1 MGKEILTRQVEGL
14 EVRALF
20 KPTTLNEDNRTID
33 VVFAT
38 ETPVRT
44 YTWEDGDVNEVLS
57 FEAGAVR
64 MDRLMNGAPVLNNH
78 DRYEGTESVL
88 GVVETASISNGEG
101 IATLRFSKREDVTG
115 TWQDI
120 KDGILRGISVGYRVF
135 KYEITKEDGKLP
147 IYRAVDWEPY
157 EISIAPVQ
165 ADPNSKVRSQEQ
177 IKEEKQKPT
186 KTNTMT
192 KEEKE
197 AADLVIAENARKE
210 KELRDAAIVGER
222 NRVNDI
228 TDVVRKANLKSDF
241 AEKLIKDGISIE
253 AARALV
259 IDEIAKENE
268 TKISSANTVKVGV
281 EEKEKVRKGMED
293 AIEHRANPTIA
304 LTDIGREFRSLTMV
318 ELARK
323 CAEDAGISTKGLS
336 QREIAQTALGLST
349 RAYMSSS
356 DFPNVLSNVV
366 NKTLRRQYELQNPT
380 FQAFSQRGTF
390 RDFKS
395 KSIVQ
400 LGDVTKMK
408 EIAEGGEYKHGSMGE
423 TAESYAA
430 KKYGIII
437 PLTWESIVNDDL
449 SAFSRIPTSIANKAR
464 QLQSDIV
471 YSLLSSNS
479 NMGDGIALFDAAGH
493 GNYTSSGTVINVA
506 NLQIARTAIRNQKDA
521 QGDALNL
528 VPKYL
533 VVGPAQEQVAY
544 QYTSSQYT
552 PTKNSD
558 INPIY
563 NAALTVIV
571 DARIT
576 GNEWYLI
583 ADPAMIDTIEY
594 SFLEG
599 EGELFTEQRIGWD
612 VDGMEM
618 KARMV
623 FNAKAIDYRG
633 MYKNAGA

>member
-1 MGKEILTRQVEGL
+1 MGKEILERTVEGL
-14 EVRALF
+14 GVRALF
-20 KPTTLNEDNRTID
+20 KPTTLNEDMRTID

-57 FEAGAVR
+57 FDAGAVR
-64 MDRLMNGAPVLNNH
+64 MERLMNGAPVLNNH
-78 DRYEGTESVL
+78 DRCEGTESVL
-88 GVVETASISNGEG
+88 GVVETASITNGEG
-101 IATLRFSKREDVTG
+101 IATLRFSKREDVNG

-147 IYRAVDWEPY
+147 VYRAVDWEPY

-165 ADPNSKVRSQEQ
+165 ADPNSKVRSQEP

-186 KTNTMT
+186 NIKTMT
-192 KEEKE
+192 PEEK
-197 AADLVIAENARKE
+197 AASDLAIAENARKQ
-210 KELRDAAIVGER
+210 KELQDAAIVGER

-241 AEKLIKDGISIE
+241 AEKLIKDGTSIE

-268 TKISSANTVKVGV
+268 RTISSANTVKVGV

-304 LTDIGREFRSLTMV
+304 LTDMGREFRSLTMV

-323 CAEDAGISTKGLS
+323 CAEDAGASTKGLT

-349 RAYMSSS
+349 RGYMSSS

-380 FQAFSQRGTF
+380 FQAFCQRGSF
-390 RDFKS
+390 KDFKS
-395 KSIVQ
+395 KSVVQ
-400 LGDVTKMK
+400 LGDVSKMQV
-408 EIAEGGEYKHGSMGE
+408 ILEGGEYKKGVMGE
-423 TAESYAA
+423 SAESYAA
-430 KKYGIII
+430 KKHGIII

-449 SAFSRIPTSIANKAR
+449 SAFSRIPASIASGAR

-471 YSLLSSNS
+471 YSILSTNAALS
-479 NMGDGIALFDAAGH
+479 DGVALFHATH
-493 GNYTSSGTVINVA
+493 NNYTGTGTVINVA
-506 NLQIARTAIRNQKDA
+506 NLQIARTAIRNQKNA
-521 QGDALNL
+521 QGYSLNL

-533 VVGPAQEQVAY
+533 VVGPLQEQVAY
-544 QYTSSQYT
+544 QYTSSQYV

-576 GNEWYLI
+576 GNEWYLM

-594 SFLEG
+594 SFLDG

-623 FNAKAIDYRG
+623 FNAKAIDFRG
-633 MYKNAGA
+633 MYKNVGA